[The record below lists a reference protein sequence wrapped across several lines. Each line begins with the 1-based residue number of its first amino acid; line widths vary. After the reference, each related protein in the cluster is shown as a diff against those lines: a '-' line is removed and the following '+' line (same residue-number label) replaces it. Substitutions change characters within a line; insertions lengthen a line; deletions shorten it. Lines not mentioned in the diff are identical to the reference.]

1 MPLNAAA
8 AGPGVAPRR
17 STSIPCGRTAI
28 DNRASGPHVPVM
40 ASAGSESVP
49 EADGGAM
56 AATADRPHSWRSARG
71 RAIVWLTLA
80 FWLSNFVLLN
90 LGTALSGNV
99 HIGGIVAM
107 RALALLFGLLLC
119 YVIHLVLTRPSL
131 ATLRKRIIALAI
143 MAPVAAESFA
153 WATFF
158 ADMAADPSVGFDA
171 VTWSNAVRTISFF
184 TWFFLAWAG
193 LYLALLYSFDVR
205 EERYHSAELQ
215 AQAHEAKLR
224 ALHSQ
229 INPHFLFNSLNSVSA
244 LILEGKAEEA
254 DAMVSK
260 LSRFLRMGLAVDPSD
275 RIPLEKEL
283 ALQRAYLE
291 IERLRYPD
299 LDVEIALPGALEAAL
314 VPSLILQPM
323 VENAVKYGV
332 SGSPPPARIT
342 IQARR
347 EGERLVVDVIDGG
360 GSAEPAAAGSGIGLR
375 HVAERLR
382 LLYGE
387 RASLMHGPL
396 PEGGYRVRI
405 AMPMDWA

>member
-1 MPLNAAA
+1 MAISWSDSEPEAHAGPTVAA
-8 AGPGVAPRR
+8 AGV
-17 STSIPCGRTAI
+17 
-28 DNRASGPHVPVM
+28 PH
-40 ASAGSESVP
+40 GW
-49 EADGGAM
+49 
-56 AATADRPHSWRSARG
+56 ATARG

-90 LGTALSGNV
+90 LGTALSGNP
-99 HIGGIVAM
+99 HIVAIVAM

-119 YVIHLVLTRPSL
+119 YLIHRVLNRPSL
-131 ATLRKRIIALAI
+131 TSLRKRIIALAV

-153 WATFF
+153 WVNFF
-158 ADMAADPSVGFDA
+158 AEMAADPSVGFDT

-193 LYLALLYSFDVR
+193 LYLALLYSFDVGD
-205 EERYHSAELQ
+205 ERYHSAELQ

-244 LILEGKAEEA
+244 LILDGRAEEA
-254 DAMVSK
+254 DAMVSM

-275 RIPLEKEL
+275 KIPLEKEL
-283 ALQRAYLE
+283 DLQRAYLE

-299 LDVEIALPGALEAAL
+299 LEVEIVLPPGLEQAL
-314 VPSLILQPM
+314 VPSLILQPLI
-323 VENAVKYGV
+323 ENAVKYGV
-332 SGSPPPARIT
+332 AGSPPPARIT
-342 IQARR
+342 IGAGQ
-347 EGERLVVDVIDGG
+347 EGTHLLIDVIDGG
-360 GSAEPAAAGSGIGLR
+360 GSAKTATAGSGIGLR

-387 RASLMHGPL
+387 QAALVHGPL
-396 PEGGYRVRI
+396 PKSGYRVRI
-405 AMPMDWA
+405 AMPTERP

>member
-1 MPLNAAA
+1 MAVEAGMPHAWTTT
-8 AGPGVAPRR
+8 R
-17 STSIPCGRTAI
+17 
-28 DNRASGPHVPVM
+28 
-40 ASAGSESVP
+40 
-49 EADGGAM
+49 
-56 AATADRPHSWRSARG
+56 W

-90 LGTALSGNV
+90 LGTFLSGNP
-99 HIGGIVAM
+99 HIVGIVAM
-107 RALALLFGLLLC
+107 RALSLLFGLLLC
-119 YVIHLVLTRPSL
+119 YLIHRVLTRPSL
-131 ATLRKRIIALAI
+131 GTLRKRIIALAL

-153 WATFF
+153 WVNFF
-158 ADMAADPSVGFDA
+158 ADMAADPSVGFDE
-171 VTWSNAVRTISFF
+171 VTWSSAVRTISLF

-215 AQAHEAKLR
+215 AQAHAAKLR

-244 LILEGKAEEA
+244 LILDGRVEEA
-254 DAMVSK
+254 DAMVSM

-275 RIPLEKEL
+275 TIPLEKEL

-299 LDVEIALPGALEAAL
+299 LQVEIALPAALENAL
-314 VPSLILQPM
+314 VPSLILQPI

-332 SGSPPPARIT
+332 AGSPPPARIT
-342 IQARR
+342 ICARQE
-347 EGERLVVDVIDGG
+347 EGQIIIEVIDGG
-360 GSAEPAAAGSGIGLR
+360 TSAKSATAGAGIGLR

-387 RASLMHGPL
+387 QAALVHGAL

-405 AMPMDWA
+405 SMPMEPA

>member
-1 MPLNAAA
+1 M
-8 AGPGVAPRR
+8 G
-17 STSIPCGRTAI
+17 
-28 DNRASGPHVPVM
+28 
-40 ASAGSESVP
+40 SAWSESGP
-49 EADGGAM
+49 EADGRAM
-56 AATADRPHSWRSARG
+56 AAAAHGPHAWTSARG
-71 RAIVWLTLA
+71 RAIIWLTLA

-90 LGTALSGNV
+90 LGTFLSGNP
-99 HIGGIVAM
+99 HIAGIVAM
-107 RALALLFGLLLC
+107 RALSLLFGLLLC
-119 YVIHLVLTRPSL
+119 YLIHLVLNRPSM
-131 ATLRKRIIALAI
+131 ATLRRRIIALAI

-158 ADMAADPSVGFDA
+158 ADMAADPTVGLDTF
-171 VTWSNAVRTISFF
+171 TWSNAVRTVSFF

-244 LILEGKAEEA
+244 LILEGKADEA
-254 DAMVSK
+254 ESMVAK

-299 LDVEIALPGALEAAL
+299 LEVEIALPGALEPAL
-314 VPSLILQPM
+314 VPSLILQPL

-332 SGSPPPARIT
+332 AGSPPPARIT
-342 IQARR
+342 IRAKQ
-347 EGERLVVDVIDGG
+347 EGERLIVDVIDGG
-360 GSAEPAAAGSGIGLR
+360 GSIKPPAAGSGIGLR

-387 RASLMHGPL
+387 RAALTHGRL

-405 AMPMDWA
+405 AMPMERA